1 MNFRPLGHFFAR
13 FAVCHTLIMDK
24 ESLVEIRNYLRTAGG
39 QYLINYLSDYITD
52 NACKQREASEIKGM
66 CELLQQIK
74 LIPNKVE
81 QLRRN

>member
-1 MNFRPLGHFFAR
+1 
-13 FAVCHTLIMDK
+13 MDI
-24 ESLVEIRNYLRTAGG
+24 ENLVKIRNYLRTFEG
-39 QYLINYLSDYITD
+39 QSLINYLSDYITE

-81 QLRRN
+81 QLRRK